1 MITTIKNTPTESK
14 RYSYFSSF
22 KSSKR
27 VRWSEA
33 RNYVY

>member
-1 MITTIKNTPTESK
+1 MITTIKNMPTESK
-14 RYSYFSSF
+14 RFSYFSSF
-22 KSSKR
+22 RSSKR

>member
-1 MITTIKNTPTESK
+1 MIKTVNNLPTESK
-14 RYSYFSSF
+14 RFSYFSTF